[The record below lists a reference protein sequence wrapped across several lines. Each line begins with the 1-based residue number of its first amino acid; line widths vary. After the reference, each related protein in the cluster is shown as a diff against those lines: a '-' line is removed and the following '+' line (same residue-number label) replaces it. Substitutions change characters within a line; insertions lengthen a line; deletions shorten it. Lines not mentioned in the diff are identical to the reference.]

1 MSLDIDNI
9 YVDNAATTK
18 VSSEVLD
25 EMLPYFSENFAN
37 PSGLYLMSQDSRAAV
52 EFSREKIAK
61 AINSS
66 NSEIIFTSGGTESDN
81 LAFKGLLGSN
91 IINDQNEIIISTIE
105 HHAIIHPA
113 EQMKELG
120 YSVLYC
126 PINKK
131 GFVETDSLNKLI
143 TKKTKFI
150 SIMYANN
157 EIGTIQKIKKLVEM
171 TRKKEKEFGTEI
183 IFHTDAVQA
192 VGKIQIDVKD
202 LDVDALSISAHKFS
216 GPKGIGALFLKDNH
230 TINPLIDGG
239 GQERQNRSGT
249 ENVPNIVG
257 FGKAIELAEK
267 NRFKFCE
274 HTLSLKMEFINQI
287 KKDFQEIV
295 FHTGIEESLPNIIN
309 FSIPNIH
316 GEPILIALDFKQI
329 MASSGSACS
338 TASTEPSHVLLA
350 KGIDEQTALGS
361 IRISLGINNT
371 FEEIK
376 YINKSI
382 IEVINDLKS

>member
-81 LAFKGLLGSN
+81 LAFKGLLGSK
-91 IINDQNEIIISTIE
+91 IKNDQNEIIISTIE

-202 LDVDALSISAHKFS
+202 LDVDALSISAHKFN
-216 GPKGIGALFLKDNH
+216 GPKGIGALFLKDNK
-230 TINPLIDGG
+230 
-239 GQERQNRSGT
+239 EQNFLRNFYYSIFLHGSH
-249 ENVPNIVG
+249 PS
-257 FGKAIELAEK
+257 FS
-267 NRFKFCE
+267 
-274 HTLSLKMEFINQI
+274 SL
-287 KKDFQEIV
+287 
-295 FHTGIEESLPNIIN
+295 
-309 FSIPNIH
+309 
-316 GEPILIALDFKQI
+316 
-329 MASSGSACS
+329 
-338 TASTEPSHVLLA
+338 
-350 KGIDEQTALGS
+350 
-361 IRISLGINNT
+361 
-371 FEEIK
+371 
-376 YINKSI
+376 
-382 IEVINDLKS
+382 

>member
-1 MSLDIDNI
+1 MGLDIDNI

-25 EMLPYFSENFAN
+25 EMLPYFSEKFAN

-61 AINSS
+61 AINSG

-81 LAFKGLLGSN
+81 LAFKGLLGSD

-120 YSVLYC
+120 YSVFYC

-131 GFVETDSLNKLI
+131 GFVETDSLDKLI
-143 TKKTKFI
+143 TKKTRFI

-157 EIGTIQKIKKLVEM
+157 EIGTIQKIKKLVEI
-171 TRKKEKEFGTEI
+171 TRKKEKEFGTKI

-216 GPKGIGALFLKDNH
+216 GPKGIGALFIKRGTPALFA
-230 TINPLIDGG
+230 PVCGG
-239 GQERQNRSGT
+239 GQEKKRRGGT
-249 ENVPNIVG
+249 ENVPGIVG
-257 FGKAIELAEK
+257 FGKACQIALYRLNKGEAEQLKKMRDQLRKKINELIPKVKFFGCFEK
-267 NRFKFCE
+267 
-274 HTLSLKMEFINQI
+274 
-287 KKDFQEIV
+287 
-295 FHTGIEESLPNIIN
+295 SLPNTLN
-309 FSIPNIH
+309 CGFEGAEVSW
-316 GEPILIALDFKQI
+316 KR
-329 MASSGSACS
+329 SS
-338 TASTEPSHVLLA
+338 
-350 KGIDEQTALGS
+350 
-361 IRISLGINNT
+361 RI
-371 FEEIK
+371 
-376 YINKSI
+376 
-382 IEVINDLKS
+382 